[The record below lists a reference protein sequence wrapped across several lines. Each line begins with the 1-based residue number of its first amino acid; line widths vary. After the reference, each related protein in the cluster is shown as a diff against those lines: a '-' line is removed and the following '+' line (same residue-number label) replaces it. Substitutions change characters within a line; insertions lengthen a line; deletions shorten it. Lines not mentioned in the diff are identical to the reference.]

1 MRGKILAVMI
11 AVMLIC
17 IMHINTV
24 NAENTATIKTD
35 GIYITSSTSINLSFY
50 YSQQISI
57 SDLFYLLNPAN
68 SSILSSFL
76 SFLNYKYQN
85 VNGEAY
91 IVAYNNTYFKNYSFD
106 FSLNSQKPVY
116 NISINL
122 TKVIGEGYI
131 ANKMYIC
138 SNYSDFGWNL
148 IKFRFTFDQQPIFNT
163 VIFNNLDYN
172 YTIPLSIND
181 EPLLYMG
188 TDSFLSSFNPFSLEY
203 LDFPNFNFFPDML
216 NEINNWNFE
225 NGSELLSDPPIGAVG
240 NPDHWIDAI
249 FTNTITSYNYSYIL
263 PNFSAK
269 ILAYPSVST
278 YKISIYKGDLLPELY
293 INKLSLFNSINIPNS
308 ESILNITQ
316 TNPIFQISLNNN
328 ITDFTIF
335 VSAGNITDAYYF
347 QIYHAPKLQIMDLIG
362 SNSTIFISENSTLRD
377 IGFGSDS
384 INNSQNINISGN
396 YNHIDIN
403 GFQNP
408 ISAPNY
414 TYPYFDDPIGPIF
427 VNNSLIFALD
437 ILYLYDFYEP
447 YKTAEYML
455 VQSNQ
460 ILKNFRNMF
469 DLYYYNGSENFIKL
483 KTDASGDVKI
493 YDLFGNL
500 INGSSYYIDLNKQVM
515 KISDLDHLKTQ
526 YEFLNVK
533 KISPLIKVY
542 KNGAIVNITIQ
553 NISNLQDV
561 DVNKTLKIE
570 YFVNNAFHIYRLNL
584 SKGSG
589 YYYGSFTLQ
598 KKISELEVQYN
609 SSNMFTQN
617 VTATFMFE
625 TYHTP
630 ENYSFLYL
638 LFIILL
644 LVLAVVVILGGRDN
658 WI

>member
-1 MRGKILAVMI
+1 MRGKILAVAI
-11 AVMLIC
+11 AMMLIC
-17 IMHINTV
+17 IMHINIV
-24 NAENTATIKTD
+24 NAENTATTKID
-35 GIYITSSTSINLSFY
+35 GIYITGGTSINLSFY
-50 YSQQISI
+50 YSPQISI

-68 SSILSSFL
+68 SSLLSSFL
-76 SFLNYKYQN
+76 SFLDYKYQN
-85 VNGEAY
+85 INGEAY
-91 IVAYNNTYFKNYSFD
+91 IVAYNNTAFKNYSFD
-106 FSLNSQKPVY
+106 FSLNSQKLVY

-138 SNYSDFGWNL
+138 SNYTDFGWNL
-148 IKFRFTFDQQPIFNT
+148 LKFRFTFDQQPIFNT
-163 VIFNNLDYN
+163 IIFKNLDYN
-172 YTIPLSIND
+172 YTVPLSIND

-188 TDSFLSSFNPFSLEY
+188 TDSFLSSFNPFSLAY

-216 NEINNWNFE
+216 SEINNWNFE
-225 NGSELLSDPPIGAVG
+225 NGSELLSDPPIGSIG
-240 NPDHWIDAI
+240 TPDHWINAI
-249 FTNTITSYNYSYIL
+249 FSNTITSYNYSYIL

-269 ILAYPSVST
+269 ILAYPSASA
-278 YKISIYKGDLLPELY
+278 YKISIYRGDLLPEFY
-293 INKLSLFNSINIPNS
+293 INSLSLFNSINIPDS

-316 TNPIFQISLNNN
+316 TNPIFQISLNDS

-335 VSAGNITDAYYF
+335 VSAENLTDAYYF

-362 SNSTIFISENSTLRD
+362 INSTIFISENSTLKD

-396 YNHIDIN
+396 YININ
-403 GFQNP
+403 GFKNP
-408 ISAPNY
+408 ICAPNY

-483 KTDASGDVKI
+483 KTDACGEVKI
-493 YDLFGNL
+493 YDLFGNQ
-500 INGSSYYIDLNKQVM
+500 INGSSYYIDLNKQVI
-515 KISDLDHLKTQ
+515 KISELDHLKTE

-533 KISPLIKVY
+533 KIVPLIKVF

-553 NISNLQDV
+553 NISNLQGV
-561 DVNKTLKIE
+561 DVNKTLNVE
-570 YFVNNAFHIYRLNL
+570 YSVNNNLNIYKLNL
-584 SKGSG
+584 SKGPG
-589 YYYGSFTLQ
+589 YYYVSFKLQ
-598 KKISELEVQYN
+598 KQIGELVVIYN
-609 SSNMFTQN
+609 SSNLFTQN
-617 VTATFMFE
+617 VTVTFILK
-625 TYHTP
+625 TYQTP
-630 ENYSFLYL
+630 ENYSFLYF

-644 LVLAVVVILGGRDN
+644 LVLVVIVIVGGRDD